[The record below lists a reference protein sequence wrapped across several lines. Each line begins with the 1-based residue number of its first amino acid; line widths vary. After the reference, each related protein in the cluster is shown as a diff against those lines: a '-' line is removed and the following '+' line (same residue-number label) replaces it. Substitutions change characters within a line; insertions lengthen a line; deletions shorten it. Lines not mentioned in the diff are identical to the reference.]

1 MTIRLLIQI
10 NATDGRRGGPDERL
24 IVPTLCVGMPQWTL
38 CVRCWDAERPGL
50 HSHAERGS
58 EQWEGLFADAGDG
71 FGQQREA
78 RCVDTG
84 DVRPARAD
92 HVHAVMLA
100 QLFHLLR

>member
-50 HSHAERGS
+50 HSHAERGNEHGRDYLQTLAMAS
-58 EQWEGLFADAGDG
+58 ASNASRVASMPATFA
-71 FGQQREA
+71 
-78 RCVDTG
+78 
-84 DVRPARAD
+84 RPELT
-92 HVHAVMLA
+92 MYTL
-100 QLFHLLR
+100 